1 MGSQTPA
8 TNDSISL
15 SQLPT
20 INGDQKVV
28 DQENSGDSTPS
39 RGPEP
44 TPLQPVHTLPV
55 EREDGKLIL
64 SEEYCVGKL
73 GFDFQSRKKWTILTV
88 IFLVQVSMNFNAGVY
103 GNSIKG
109 MQEEFHISPQASKT
123 GMGVFLIAYGI
134 GSELWAPW
142 SEDIGRWPIMQAS
155 LFLVNVFQVLCA
167 KAPNYNTVIVA
178 RALGGLSS
186 AGGSVTLGMIADMW
200 GVDSQQYALNFMVLS
215 SCSGSSFGPIFGAF
229 IQKYA
234 GWRWVP
240 WTQLMLVP

>member
-1 MGSQTPA
+1 MSFQDA
-8 TNDSISL
+8 STNESISL
-15 SQLPT
+15 RELPT
-20 INGDQKVV
+20 MNDRQKVAG
-28 DQENSGDSTPS
+28 QETSGDNTPV
-39 RGPEP
+39 RWVEP
-44 TPLQPVHTLPV
+44 PPLQPVHTLPI
-55 EREDGKLIL
+55 EREDGKIIL

-73 GFDFQSRKKWTILTV
+73 GFDFKTSKKWTILTV

-155 LFLVNVFQVLCA
+155 LFLVNIFQILCA
-167 KAPNYNTVIVA
+167 LAPNYNTVIVA

-200 GVDSQQYALNFMVLS
+200 GVGSQQYALNFMVLS
-215 SCSGSSFGPIFGAF
+215 SCSGSSFGPLFGAF
-229 IQKYA
+229 IEKYA
-234 GWRWVP
+234 TWRWVP

>member
-1 MGSQTPA
+1 MSSPNPP

-20 INGDQKVV
+20 INGDKKVV
-28 DQENSGDSTPS
+28 DQETTGDNTPIH
-39 RGPEP
+39 GFEP
-44 TPLQPVHTLPV
+44 SPLQPVHTLPV

-73 GFDFQSRKKWTILTV
+73 GFDFKTRKKWAILTV

-155 LFLVNVFQVLCA
+155 LFLVNAFQILCA
-167 KAPNYNTVIVA
+167 LAPNYNTVIVA

-234 GWRWVP
+234 NWRWVP
-240 WTQLMLVP
+240 WTQLM